1 MQILLV
7 SHLYSVLTS
16 DLEFTKC
23 VGKQASSTIER
34 SNFSCY
40 SKKTLEFIH
49 DLPPPMFSEVA
60 TKNKSHAVHYNLSH
74 R

>member
-23 VGKQASSTIER
+23 VGKQASSTIEKR
-34 SNFSCY
+34 DFSCY
-40 SKKTLEFIH
+40 FRKILELIH
-49 DLPPPMFSEVA
+49 DLPPPMFSELA
-60 TKNKSHAVHYNLSH
+60 TKNESHAVH
-74 R
+74 